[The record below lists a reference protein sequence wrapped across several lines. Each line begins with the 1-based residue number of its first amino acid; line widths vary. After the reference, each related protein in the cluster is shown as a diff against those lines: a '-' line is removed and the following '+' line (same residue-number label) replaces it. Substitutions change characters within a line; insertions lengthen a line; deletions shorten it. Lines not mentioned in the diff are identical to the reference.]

1 MMFSMLPNIEMR
13 KLRNIHLL
21 NIFDEEALMPN
32 GKCDCRGINCCV
44 LLDHSSQRL

>member
-32 GKCDCRGINCCV
+32 GKCDCRE
-44 LLDHSSQRL
+44 LLCPFGPF